1 MTKKHK
7 HDSTDSPEETKAAPP
22 EAQAADTAA
31 APEAAPAAETPAEP
45 SLAEQL
51 AASRAE
57 AQKNWDLYLRERADL
72 ENFRKRAQ
80 RDKEEL
86 GKFANEGILRELVPA
101 VDNLERAVDHAR
113 QEGTQGESLLKGVE
127 MTLSQFQKVLEKF
140 GVVAVKAVGEP
151 FDPARHEAMGQLE
164 SAEYPPNTVVQEYQ
178 KGYLLNDRLL
188 RPALVMV
195 AKAPAA
201 APADAGS
208 DN

>member
-1 MTKKHK
+1 VTKKHK
-7 HDSTDSPEETKAAPP
+7 KEAEETTNIAGEGAEATAEAPP
-22 EAQAADTAA
+22 AEA
-31 APEAAPAAETPAEP
+31 PAEP
-45 SLAEQL
+45 ALADQL

-101 VDNLERAVDHAR
+101 VDNLERAIDHAR
-113 QEGTQGESLLKGVE
+113 QDGAGGETLLKGVE
-127 MTLSQFQKVLEKF
+127 LTLAQFQKVLEKF

-164 SAEYPPNTVVQEYQ
+164 SAEHPPNTVVQEYQ

-195 AKAPAA
+195 AKAPAVA

>member
-7 HDSTDSPEETKAAPP
+7 KDDASEATPSAA
-22 EAQAADTAA
+22 EQS
-31 APEAAPAAETPAEP
+31 APEATAEAGPAEAPAEP
-45 SLAEQL
+45 TLTEQL

-101 VDNLERAVDHAR
+101 VDNLERAIEHAR
-113 QEGTQGESLLKGVE
+113 QDGAGGETLLKGVE
-127 MTLSQFQKVLEKF
+127 LTLAQLQKALEKF
-140 GVVAVKAVGEP
+140 GVVAIKSLGEP
-151 FDPARHEAMGQLE
+151 FDPARHEAMGQVE
-164 SAEYPPNTVVQEYQ
+164 SADQPANTVVQEYQ

-195 AKAPAA
+195 SKAPAVA
-201 APADAGS
+201 AEADAAGS
-208 DN
+208 DQQ

>member
-7 HDSTDSPEETKAAPP
+7 QEEHS
-22 EAQAADTAA
+22 EATTAA
-31 APEAAPAAETPAEP
+31 EQPAAEPKVEAAATEAPAEP
-45 SLAEQL
+45 PLADQL

-101 VDNLERAVDHAR
+101 VDNLERAIDHAR
-113 QEGTQGESLLKGVE
+113 QEGAGGETLLKGVE
-127 MTLSQFQKVLEKF
+127 LTLAQLQKALEKF
-140 GVVAVKAVGEP
+140 GVVAIKSLGEP
-151 FDPARHEAMGQLE
+151 FDPARHEAMGQVE
-164 SAEYPPNTVVQEYQ
+164 SADQPANTVVQEYQ

-195 AKAPAA
+195 AKAPAVA
-201 APADAGS
+201 AEADAAGN
-208 DN
+208 DQQ

>member
-1 MTKKHK
+1 MTRKHK
-7 HDSTDSPEETKAAPP
+7 KEDVEATTPAA
-22 EAQAADTAA
+22 EDAA
-31 APEAAPAAETPAEP
+31 AVQAEAPAAATAAEP
-45 SLAEQL
+45 TLADQL
-51 AASRAE
+51 SASRAE

-101 VDNLERAVDHAR
+101 VDNLERAIEHAR
-113 QEGTQGESLLKGVE
+113 QDGAGGETLLKGVE
-127 MTLSQFQKVLEKF
+127 LTLAQFQKVLEKF
-140 GVVAVKAVGEP
+140 GVVAIKALGEP
-151 FDPARHEAMGQLE
+151 FDPARHEAMGQVE
-164 SAEYPPNTVVQEYQ
+164 SSEQPANTVVQEYQ

-201 APADAGS
+201 AAETGAGGS
-208 DN
+208 EQ